1 MSTSTKARAAAP
13 AATDETLSRILQEG
27 FGPGAWH
34 GPDLKAAL
42 AEVTPEQAFWRP
54 APGRHCI
61 AEVALHQAW
70 CARSVRAQLSG
81 RPAGPFVAPGEDWF
95 ALEAGGGLG
104 WNEVLAALE
113 AEQRELAGVVS
124 DLGAGRSGSPLA
136 AQERFDLVLGVAC
149 HAIYHA
155 GQVQL
160 LKRLQ
165 AGG

>member
-1 MSTSTKARAAAP
+1 MSTSTKARPAAP
-13 AATDETLSRILQEG
+13 AATDATLSRILHEG
-27 FGPGAWH
+27 YGPGAWH

-61 AEVALHQAW
+61 AEVALHHAW
-70 CARSVRAQLSG
+70 CARSVRAQLTG

-95 ALEAGGGLG
+95 ALEAGRGLG
-104 WNEVLAALE
+104 WPEVLAALE

-124 DLGAGRSGSPLA
+124 DLAAGRASSPLA
-136 AQERFDLVLGVAC
+136 AQERFDLVLGVTC

>member
-1 MSTSTKARAAAP
+1 MSTSATLEAP
-13 AATDETLSRILQEG
+13 AQTAQTAQLVRILAEG
-27 FGPGAWH
+27 HGPGAWH

-54 APGRHCI
+54 GPGRHCI
-61 AEVALHQAW
+61 AEIALHQAW

-81 RPAGPFVAPGEDWF
+81 RPAGPFVTPGEDWF
-95 ALEAGGGLG
+95 ALEAGRDLG
-104 WNEVLAALE
+104 WHEVLAALE

-124 DLGAGRSGSPLA
+124 DLAAGRASSPLA

>member
-1 MSTSTKARAAAP
+1 MSTSTKARPAAP
-13 AATDETLSRILQEG
+13 AATDAALSRILQEG
-27 FGPGAWH
+27 YGPGAWH

-42 AEVTPEQAFWRP
+42 GEVTPQQAFWRP

-61 AEVALHQAW
+61 AEIALHHAW

-81 RPAGPFVAPGEDWF
+81 RPAGSFVMQGEDWF
-95 ALEAGGGLG
+95 ALEAGRDLS

-113 AEQRELAGVVS
+113 AEQRDLASIVS
-124 DLGAGRSGSPLA
+124 ELGAGRASSPLA